1 MIAAPPSLT
10 LKEVAWRLRVSKRT
24 VERLIEHGRLC
35 AVRVSPRRRIVMP
48 GDLADYLAGGKCDS
62 TRQDAT
68 PQPRRLL
75 DNARRG

>member
-24 VERLIEHGRLC
+24 V
-35 AVRVSPRRRIVMP
+35 RRRVVTAD
-48 GDLADYLAGGKCDS
+48 DLAAYLATGKCDS

-68 PQPRRLL
+68 PQPRRLI
-75 DNARRG
+75 DSARRG